1 MSTPKKLN
9 KIVNFLVIP
18 SIIDMV
24 AMIEKVM
31 HAESAGMLIRARLYE
46 IWGEIPISLAGHANI
61 KYPK

>member
-18 SIIDMV
+18 IIIDMV

-31 HAESAGMLIRARLYE
+31 HAESAGMLIRARLL
-46 IWGEIPISLAGHANI
+46 GTL
-61 KYPK
+61 